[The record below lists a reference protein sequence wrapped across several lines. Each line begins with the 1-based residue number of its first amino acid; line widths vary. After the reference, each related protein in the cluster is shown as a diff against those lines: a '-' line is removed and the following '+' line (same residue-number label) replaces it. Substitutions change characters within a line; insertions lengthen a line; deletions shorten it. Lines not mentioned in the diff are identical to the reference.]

1 LGRATDEDPKAGQ
14 HPDLRL
20 ECRGETTMTNP
31 SPNRREF
38 LHATAAGVA
47 AASMASGAEAQQP
60 AVQQRV
66 NAGGIPLRPLGKTG
80 EMVSLLCLG
89 GHSSTNPRKLSE
101 AESLR
106 LIQRAVDEG
115 ITFMDNCWDYH
126 DGGAEEWM
134 GKALAEGGRRD
145 KVFLMTKVCGRTA
158 KEAQSN
164 LEDSLRRLKTDRL
177 DLWQFHEMVYDNDPD
192 WVFAADGAI
201 QTGLKALK
209 EGKVRYLGFTGHK
222 DPIIHLKM
230 LGMPYEWASVQMPL
244 NVMDVHYRSFQ
255 RQVLPVLLQRNI
267 GVLAMK
273 SLGGTGVIVSKA
285 GIPVEDALRYVLSLP
300 ISTLVTGIDSEKVL
314 DQNLKLVREFKPHT
328 PEERAAIEGRTF
340 AMAGDGR
347 FELFKSSKMFDGPVH
362 RKQHGFDT
370 QIG

>member
-1 LGRATDEDPKAGQ
+1 MPKSLARQLRPKVGRTARVRHARDRLPPTDQRWDTHA
-14 HPDLRL
+14 
-20 ECRGETTMTNP
+20 MTPPSP

-38 LHATAAGVA
+38 LQQTAAGLSAAGVVA
-47 AASMASGAEAQQP
+47 SQAGAQSPSRTNSGG
-60 AVQQRV
+60 VQ
-66 NAGGIPLRPLGKTG
+66 LRPLGKTG
-80 EMVSLLCLG
+80 EMVSVLSLG
-89 GHSSTNPRKLSE
+89 GHSSTNPKKLSE
-101 AESLR
+101 KESLR

-177 DLWQFHEMVYDNDPD
+177 DLWQFHEMVYDSDPD
-192 WVFAADGAI
+192 WVFEPGGAI
-201 QTGLKALK
+201 EAGIKAVK
-209 EGKVRYLGFTGHK
+209 DGKVRFLGFTGHK

-230 LGMPYEWASVQMPL
+230 LGKPYDWASVQMPL

-255 RQVLPVLLQRNI
+255 QNVLPVLLQRGI

-273 SLGGTGVIVSKA
+273 SLGGTGNIVSKA
-285 GIPVEDALRYVLSLP
+285 GVAVEDAPR
-300 ISTLVTGIDSEKVL
+300 
-314 DQNLKLVREFKPHT
+314 
-328 PEERAAIEGRTF
+328 
-340 AMAGDGR
+340 
-347 FELFKSSKMFDGPVH
+347 
-362 RKQHGFDT
+362 
-370 QIG
+370 

>member
-1 LGRATDEDPKAGQ
+1 MSDPQ
-14 HPDLRL
+14 
-20 ECRGETTMTNP
+20 
-31 SPNRREF
+31 PNRREF
-38 LHATAAGVA
+38 IQTTAAGLA
-47 AASMASGAEAQQP
+47 AAGLVGAAEAQTGKT
-60 AVQQRV
+60 
-66 NAGGIPLRPLGKTG
+66 NSGGIPLRPLGKTG

-89 GHSSTNPRKLSE
+89 GHSSTNPKKLSE
-101 AESLR
+101 KESAR

-134 GKALAEGGRRD
+134 GKALSEGGRRD

-164 LEDSLRRLKTDRL
+164 LEDSLKRLKTDRI

-192 WVFAADGAI
+192 WVFAPDGAI
-201 QTGLKALK
+201 EAGQKAVK
-209 EGKVRYLGFTGHK
+209 DGKVRFLGFTGHK
-222 DPIIHLKM
+222 DPVIHLKM
-230 LGMPYEWASVQMPL
+230 LSKPYDWASVQMPL

-273 SLGGTGVIVSKA
+273 SLGGNGSIVDKGGVS
-285 GIPVEDALRYVLSLP
+285 VEDALRYVLSLP
-300 ISTLVTGIDSEKVL
+300 ISTLVSGIDSEKVL
-314 DQNLKLVREFKPHT
+314 DQNLKIVREFKPLS
-328 PEERAAIEGRTF
+328 PEERAATEQKTL
-340 AMAGDGR
+340 ALAGDGR

-370 QIG
+370 GIS

>member
-1 LGRATDEDPKAGQ
+1 
-14 HPDLRL
+14 
-20 ECRGETTMTNP
+20 MTSPN
-31 SPNRREF
+31 PNRREF

-47 AASMASGAEAQQP
+47 AASLPATAEAQQP
-60 AVQQRV
+60 QRQV
-66 NAGGIPLRPLGKTG
+66 NAGGIPLRPLGKTN
-80 EMVSLLCLG
+80 EMVSVLCLG

-158 KEAQSN
+158 KDAQSN
-164 LEDSLRRLKTDRL
+164 LEDSLRRLKTDRI

-192 WVFAADGAI
+192 WVCGPGGALE
-201 QTGLKALK
+201 TGIKAVK

-230 LGMPYEWASVQMPL
+230 LGMPFEWSSVQMPL

-255 RQVLPVLLQRNI
+255 KQVLPVLLQRKI

-273 SLGGTGVIVSKA
+273 SLGGNGSIVSKA
-285 GIPVEDALRYVLSLP
+285 GVPVEQALRYVLSLP
-300 ISTLVTGIDSEKVL
+300 ISTLVSGIDSEKVL
-314 DQNLKLVREFKPHT
+314 EQNLKIVREFQPMH
-328 PEERAAIEGRTF
+328 PEERAAVEARTVTV
-340 AMAGDGR
+340 AGDGR
-347 FELFKSSKMFDGPVH
+347 FELFKSSKAFDGPVH

-370 QIG
+370 QVS

>member
-1 LGRATDEDPKAGQ
+1 
-14 HPDLRL
+14 
-20 ECRGETTMTNP
+20 MTSP
-31 SPNRREF
+31 SPNRRDF

-47 AASMASGAEAQQP
+47 AASMAGAAEAQQ
-60 AVQQRV
+60 VIQQPVIQQPV

-80 EMVSLLCLG
+80 QMVSLLCLG
-89 GHSSTNPRKLSE
+89 GHASTNPKKMSE
-101 AESLR
+101 AESLK

-126 DGGAEEWM
+126 DGEAEERM
-134 GKALAEGGRRD
+134 GKALAQGGRRD

-164 LEDSLRRLKTDRL
+164 LEDSLRRLKTDRI
-177 DLWQFHEMVYDNDPD
+177 DLWQFHEIVYDNDPD

-201 QTGLKALK
+201 HAGLKAVK

-230 LGMPYEWASVQMPL
+230 LSKPYDWAAVQMPL
-244 NVMDVHYRSFQ
+244 NVMDAHYRSFQ
-255 RQVLPVLLQRNI
+255 KQVLPVLLQRNI

-273 SLGGTGVIVSKA
+273 SLGGNGSIVTKA
-285 GIPVEDALRYVLSLP
+285 GVPVEDALRYVLSLP
-300 ISTLVTGIDSEKVL
+300 ISTLVSGIDSEKVL
-314 DQNLKLVREFKPHT
+314 DQNLKIVREFKPLT
-328 PEERAAIEGRTF
+328 PEERAAIEGRTL
-340 AMAGDGR
+340 ALAGDGR

-370 QIG
+370 EVS

>member
-1 LGRATDEDPKAGQ
+1 
-14 HPDLRL
+14 
-20 ECRGETTMTNP
+20 MTP
-31 SPNRREF
+31 SNPNRREF
-38 LHATAAGVA
+38 LQTTAAGA
-47 AASMASGAEAQQP
+47 AIAGMPGVVEEQ
-60 AVQQRV
+60 
-66 NAGGIPLRPLGKTG
+66 NARTNSGGIPLRSLGKTG

-89 GHSSTNPRKLSE
+89 GHSSTNPKSLSE
-101 AESLR
+101 ANSLK

-126 DGGAEEWM
+126 DGEAETRM
-134 GKALAEGGRRD
+134 GKALASDGRRD

-164 LEDSLRRLKTDRL
+164 LEDSLRRLKTDRI

-192 WVFAADGAI
+192 LVFEQEGAI
-201 QTGLKALK
+201 EAGVKALK
-209 EGKVRYLGFTGHK
+209 DGKIRFLGFTGHK

-230 LGMPYEWASVQMPL
+230 LSKPFDWATVQMPL

-255 RQVLPVLLQRNI
+255 KQVLPVLLQRNI

-273 SLGGTGVIVSKA
+273 SLGGDGSIITKGGVS
-285 GIPVEDALRYVLSLP
+285 VEDALRYVLSLP
-300 ISTLVTGIDSEKVL
+300 ISTLVSGIDSEKVL
-314 DQNLKLVREFKPHT
+314 DQNLKIVREFKPLT
-328 PEERAAIEGRTF
+328 PEERTKIEQSTLKV
-340 AMAGDGR
+340 AGDGR

-370 QIG
+370 AIS